1 MRYSDIWPRYAK
13 YWDAMRINPSAVPA
27 FEADARI
34 AIASKSIYQT
44 LESKTRVPW
53 AMLAC
58 QHRRE
63 SDSNFATYL
72 GNGQSLAM
80 KTTEVPQN
88 RGPFCQEADIEPY
101 IQNQIRHGKVDPSA
115 YPKVIEYFLA
125 GGVDAINVEGWGS
138 ISDWRLEKQLYY
150 MLLFNGVGSE
160 AWGHPSSYMWGG
172 TNIQQPG
179 KWIRDHVWSST
190 VMDPQPGC
198 APLLWMIAKI
208 DPTVTFTR
216 ED

>member
-13 YWDAMRINPSAVPA
+13 YWDAMTINGARVQA
-27 FEADARI
+27 FTDEAQF
-34 AIASKSIYQT
+34 AINNKVTYQV

-53 AMLAC
+53 QMLAC
-58 QHRRE
+58 IHRRE
-63 SDSNFATYL
+63 SDANFKTYL
-72 GNGQSLAM
+72 GNGQTLTIR
-80 KTTEVPQN
+80 TTEVPVG
-88 RGPFCQEADIEPY
+88 RGPFSGPNAFID
-101 IQNQIRHGKVDPSA
+101 
-115 YPKVIEYFLA
+115 

-138 ISDWRLEKQLYY
+138 ITDWRLEKQLYY

-160 AWGHPSSYMWGG
+160 AWGHPSSYIWGG

-179 KWIRDHVWSST
+179 KWIRDHIWSST

-198 APLLWMIAKI
+198 AALLQMIAKL

-216 ED
+216 ETA

>member
-13 YWDAMRINPSAVPA
+13 YWDAMTINGGRVQA
-27 FEADARI
+27 FTDEAQF
-34 AIASKSIYQT
+34 AINNKVTYQV

-53 AMLAC
+53 QMLAC
-58 QHRRE
+58 IHRRE
-63 SDSNFATYL
+63 SDANFKTYL
-72 GNGQSLAM
+72 GNGQPLTLR
-80 KTTEVPQN
+80 TTEVPVG
-88 RGPFCQEADIEPY
+88 RGPFIGPNAFID
-101 IQNQIRHGKVDPSA
+101 
-115 YPKVIEYFLA
+115 
-125 GGVDAINVEGWGS
+125 GGVDAINIEGWGS
-138 ISDWRLEKQLYY
+138 ITDWRLEKQLYY

-160 AWGHPSSYMWGG
+160 AWGHPSSYIWGG

-198 APLLWMIAKI
+198 APLLWMIAKL

-216 ED
+216 EN

>member
-13 YWDAMRINPSAVPA
+13 YWDTMTINAGRVQQ
-27 FEADARI
+27 FTDEAQF
-34 AIASKSIYQT
+34 AINNKITYQV

-53 AMLAC
+53 QMLAC
-58 QHRRE
+58 IHRRE
-63 SDSNFATYL
+63 SDANFKTYL
-72 GNGQSLAM
+72 GNGQSLTIR
-80 KTTEVPQN
+80 TTEVPVG
-88 RGPFCQEADIEPY
+88 RGPFTGPNAF
-101 IQNQIRHGKVDPSA
+101 VDGA
-115 YPKVIEYFLA
+115 
-125 GGVDAINVEGWGS
+125 VDAINVEGWGS
-138 ISDWRLEKQLYY
+138 IGDWRLEKQLYY

-160 AWGHPSSYMWGG
+160 NWGHPSSYIWGG

-198 APLLWMIAKI
+198 APLLQMIAKL

-216 ED
+216 ETA

>member
-13 YWDAMRINPSAVPA
+13 WWDAMTINAGRVQA
-27 FEADARI
+27 FTEEAQF
-34 AIASKSIYQT
+34 AINNKVTYQV

-53 AMLAC
+53 QMLAC
-58 QHRRE
+58 IHRRE
-63 SDSNFATYL
+63 SDANFKTYL
-72 GNGQSLAM
+72 GNGQTLTLR
-80 KTTEVPQN
+80 TTEVPVG
-88 RGPFCQEADIEPY
+88 RGPFIGPNAFID
-101 IQNQIRHGKVDPSA
+101 
-115 YPKVIEYFLA
+115 

-160 AWGHPSSYMWGG
+160 AWGHPSSYIWGC

-198 APLLWMIAKI
+198 APLLWMIAKL

-216 ED
+216 ETV